1 MRRQDRKLTDEESI
15 EILRKGEYG
24 ILSMCTANNE
34 AYGIPLNYVL
44 VNKEIYFHGATEGS
58 KLDFI
63 RNNNK
68 VSFCVVGNTEILSA
82 RFATI
87 YECVIVSG
95 TISLVDGDEKKAGL
109 MHLVEKYSS
118 AYIHEG
124 KEYIE
129 KYYSKVMVI
138 KLSIE
143 SFSGKARKREV
154 AL

>member
-24 ILSMCTANNE
+24 ILSMCTANNG

-44 VNKEIYFHGATEGS
+44 VNNEIYFHSATEGS
-58 KLDFI
+58 KLDFLL
-63 RNNNK
+63 NNNK
-68 VSFCVVGNTEILSA
+68 VSFCVVGNTEILPA
-82 RFATI
+82 KFATI
-87 YECVIVSG
+87 YESVIVFG
-95 TISLVDGDEKKAGL
+95 NASLVNGDEKKEGL

-124 KEYIE
+124 DEYIE
-129 KYYSKVMVI
+129 KYYSKVKVM

-143 SFSGKARKREV
+143 SFSGKARKREI